1 MRDAILDRTGGWG
14 DTWNDNAGIKHQE
27 EGYADNTTLKVN
39 ERTTLGTDLTYEFNK
54 TDGSATITGILV
66 TSTET
71 IFTNVSVT
79 ATFDPDGNGNLIN
92 VDGTATT
99 STNETA
105 TFKGND
111 NNDGYVITYTDAKSV
126 LQTIEV
132 TYDMVETFNS
142 AAGESSSSYTE
153 SDLTADIVLDN
164 TGSYD
169 GWGYNYFDLEWNGT
183 ILSNWR
189 MDAGKDGNYA
199 VLFKTIDS
207 DFYYIIWEDLI
218 TPEDRDHNLYK
229 NGVVYNGGDI
239 PDDSNTSPDNTWN
252 DTAGIT
258 HEEYILINNDTTLE
272 INEKTTLGTDLVYEV
287 DKTDGSATITGILV
301 TSLGAVISDVSAT
314 ATLDPDGNFINVDG
328 TATITDGGSATI
340 KSNDDNNGYDITYT
354 YGFGNEYII
363 EVTDDLVVVTPDRT
377 WNDSAGITHEEYIR
391 VDSDTK
397 IKINEKTQLDTDLIY
412 EGDKTDGSATI
423 TGTIQTSLNGYI
435 FTNVSL
441 TATFDPNSSEF
452 NLTNV
457 DGTATT
463 TGGPFPGAIATIKG
477 NDNNDGYIITYG
489 DSTIVYTIELT
500 DMVEVSYSSNATPLA
515 KDDVFIVSESGSV
528 ELKAVENDYDTED
541 TLTEDNIIVISD
553 FSNGSV
559 QNGEYTPNSGFSG
572 FDNRVY
578 KIKDS
583 GDSFS
588 NEATTSIFVYDL
600 DSMTASISDLLT
612 NEGISFSS
620 LSVSVEAVRIQVENR
635 IKIEINALDVTK
647 VFDGGSG
654 YPYEISGDWIF
665 EFETNGDV
673 NLAGNISESAVENW
687 FKSNYVNVDSENIIN
702 GTTSDDN
709 LEGTEGADN
718 ISTFEGSDVVYGLA
732 DNDVINLTAD
742 SIWGAG
748 YVAKNVSSYYNSSLV
763 TTFGAEIKDIAA
775 GTGQTISLEGL
786 NRFSHVIDGG
796 DDIDT
801 LNLTT
806 GNDAFFIDDIYSDIH
821 SSLDNSLSSTNQGID
836 SIARISSI
844 EVINA
849 GGGNDIVDLT
859 GNNFVLTEG
868 VEINGEAGDDILWG
882 SDGDDTINGGDGNDT
897 IFGGD
902 GDDTLTGGDGD
913 DTFQFADEG
922 YNTNNVS
929 YNNINSITD
938 FSVTNDSIE
947 LYFRESDNST
957 KDSLSLD
964 SGVLTWDVNSY
975 MDLEIDLSA
984 TVSSSD
990 LNDLDALITF
1000 VEIVQ

>member
-1 MRDAILDRTGGWG
+1 MRDTILGRSGGWG
-14 DTWNDNAGIKHQE
+14 DKWTDSHGIRHAE
-27 EGYADNTTLKVN
+27 EGSYYDGDITLKVN
-39 ERTTLGTDLTYEFNK
+39 ERTTLGTDLFYEINM

-66 TSTET
+66 TSTGT
-71 IFTNVSVT
+71 IFTNVAVT
-79 ATFDPDGNGNLIN
+79 ATYDLNSSKLKFTN
-92 VDGTATT
+92 VDGTAIS

-105 TFKGND
+105 TFKGSDD
-111 NNDGYVITYTDAKSV
+111 NNGYVIDYTDASGT
-126 LQTIEV
+126 LQAVRV
-132 TYDMVETFNS
+132 TYDMVET
-142 AAGESSSSYTE
+142 GGSSGGYTE
-153 SDLTADIVLDN
+153 SDLTADIVLDD

-207 DFYYIIWEDLI
+207 DFYYIIWEDL
-218 TPEDRDHNLYK
+218 DGDHNLYK
-229 NGVVYNGGDI
+229 NGVVYNGGDM
-239 PDDSNTSPDNTWN
+239 PDDSNTSPDVTW
-252 DTAGIT
+252 DDAADII
-258 HEEYILINNDTTLE
+258 HEEYVLVDNDTTFKL
-272 INEKTTLGTDLVYEV
+272 NEKTTLGTDLIYEI
-287 DKTDGSATITGILV
+287 DKTDGSATITGLFV
-301 TSLGAVISDVSAT
+301 VPSFAVFSSVSAVGE
-314 ATLDPDGNFINVDG
+314 LDENGYLINVDG

-340 KSNDDNNGYDITYT
+340 KSNDDNSGYVISYT
-354 YGFGNEYII
+354 YNLFSEYTI
-363 EVTDDLVVVTPDRT
+363 EVTNDMVIPTPDRT
-377 WNDSAGITHEEYIR
+377 WYDAAGITHEEYIL

-423 TGTIQTSLNGYI
+423 TGTIQTPIKGNI
-435 FTNVSL
+435 FTNVNL

-457 DGTATT
+457 DGTATVAQGMGT
-463 TGGPFPGAIATIKG
+463 GAIATIKG

-528 ELKAVENDYDTED
+528 ELKALENDYDTED

-647 VFDGGSG
+647 VFDGSD
-654 YPYEISGDWIF
+654 YPYEISGDWGF

-673 NLAGNISESAVENW
+673 NLAGNISKTAVENW

-702 GTTSDDN
+702 GTTSDDV
-709 LEGTEGADN
+709 LEGTEGTDN

-748 YVAKNVSSYYNSSLV
+748 YVAKNISSYYNSSLV
-763 TTFGAEIKDIAA
+763 TTFGADIKDIAA

-786 NRFSHVIDGG
+786 NRFSDVIDGG
-796 DDIDT
+796 ADVDT
-801 LNLTT
+801 INLTT

-836 SIARISSI
+836 SIARISNI

-849 GGGNDIVDLT
+849 GEGNDIVDLT
-859 GNNFVLTEG
+859 SNNFALAQA
-868 VEINGEAGDDILWG
+868 VEINGEAGDDTLWG

-922 YNTNNVS
+922 YNYDNVS

-1000 VEIVQ
+1000 VEIV